1 MAKVIGINGEIPEEE
16 KLDPDVMFESV
27 IGKFE
32 DAIVIGIDHNGTLNL
47 HSTLTT
53 VEAHFV
59 LSLAIQSLLEC
70 STCRGEA

>member
-16 KLDPDVMFESV
+16 EPNPDKMFESI

-32 DAIVIGIDHNGTLNL
+32 DAIVIGIDHEGTLNL

-59 LSLAIQSLLEC
+59 LSLALQSLLEC